1 MERKRN
7 LMIWKVPGF
16 LKDHIEGY
24 TPNKN
29 TNSDL

>member
-1 MERKRN
+1 MIRKER
-7 LMIWKVPGF
+7 GF

-29 TNSDL
+29 TNSDLLESKK